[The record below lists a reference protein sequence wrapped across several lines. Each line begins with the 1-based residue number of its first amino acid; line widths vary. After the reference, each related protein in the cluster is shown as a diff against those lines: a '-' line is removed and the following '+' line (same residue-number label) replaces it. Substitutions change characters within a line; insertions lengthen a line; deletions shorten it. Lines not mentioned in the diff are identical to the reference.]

1 MIVLNALGVSIMK
14 KKIIITIIILV
25 TTVLLGVGGY
35 FIFALNQGPATI
47 EDSEA
52 DFESTL
58 LEAPK
63 DGTNPSEHSVEEN
76 VAYALWTIANTNDF
90 YTLTTGT
97 AQASIAT
104 QQIYNKRV
112 VHDGKAM
119 VTMISS
125 GLIST
130 AKQKYYMKDKVLL
143 RDATS
148 ISGDTATWIT
158 SEPECVSY
166 KTIINR
172 YGWLPFQATG
182 YIICSDTYTNKE
194 EMKMVDNQDGTY
206 TLYFDLDPDGN
217 KAPFWYRREV
227 LTNAN
232 SAIVPE
238 FAYIHFEMKINSN
251 WQIVSTDIQET
262 YKVKSMG
269 VEAITKTN
277 CHEEYFY
284 ENVAFDEEPYN
295 YFESYAYLS
304 VLEDDE
310 NPMDN
315 ALDPMSI
322 IVESLQNSDKSNK
335 NLELNIAGD
344 GFKKN
349 GLVALNISDLS
360 EIKVYADFGDLY
372 VEYTD
377 NIYISIGGTKVKA
390 NVEELTNIFSKITEV
405 LPDQNID
412 GVSLDVNKIMADL
425 SKSTLVDDGEN
436 VSIDTNLDILG
447 IKLPIH
453 FDIKH
458 VGDTYALKSAYANVD
473 LFGTKVELSIKET
486 NKKISPKSH
495 NDFMD
500 LANLEFIVSDIASI
514 IKNKSLDF
522 SLELKYQD
530 ILGIAKGNI
539 SFKDGIHLD
548 MNVEVSY
555 KNNSISMDL
564 YYFNDVIYL
573 SMMNAKLKITTKD
586 LLRLIEKY
594 TNKAIDL
601 SYDFDMSSLLK
612 TIFTIDYDS
621 LLKELVIEED
631 SLDIAIS
638 LKQFTNIINE
648 IKLSIKDSNKGLDGS
663 ISIDDIKASFS
674 LGDLGYKVRA
684 IEDSQYSH
692 LAYLEGFIDDILAI
706 YKDKKLEVTLDISYK
721 DLSATIDSIID
732 FENELALMAN
742 IDLNYKN
749 KNFEIEVLYLEDCIY
764 FSYSN
769 IHIKLN
775 TKELM
780 EFIKEYTDFN
790 SNMDVSNILN
800 TILSLDFEKLLQK
813 LEIKENN
820 ITLDLDLSIL
830 LEALGV
836 LHLNISRDEKITI
849 DVSMG
854 DALGNIYISSTNKKV
869 EKKNYEYY
877 DFMALKNLL
886 KQIVDLYNAGKMGF
900 SLNTTIKNID
910 ISASGILSFKDSIQL
925 DLELNIQYKNQ
936 SYVANIIYIEDTFYL
951 SFYNV
956 KLKISKDDVFKLINK
971 FSDGSSTD
979 ILDTLLSIDFEKL
992 FEEITIEEDL
1002 LSIKADLSAVMDSL
1016 GELAIALK
1024 KNMESISIDAI
1035 YFDTVLNLNVFET
1048 VEEVSIPNEEEYYNL
1063 GYLDPI
1069 LEDILAIYK
1078 DKKLEVTLD
1087 ISYKDLS
1094 ATIDSIIDFE
1104 NELALMANIDLNYKN
1119 KNFEIEVLY
1128 LEDCIY
1134 FSYSNIHIKLNTKEL
1149 MEFIKEYTDFNSNMD
1164 VSNILNTIL
1173 SLDFEKLLQKLE
1185 IKENNITLDLD
1196 LSILLEA
1203 LGVLHLNISR
1213 DEKITIDVS
1222 MGDALGNIYI
1232 SSTNK
1237 KVEKKNYEYYD
1248 FMALKNLLKQIVDL
1262 YNAGKM
1268 GFSLNTTIKNID
1280 ISASGILSFKDSIQ
1294 LDLELNIQYK
1304 NQSYVANII
1313 YIEDTFYL
1321 SFYNV
1326 KLKISKD
1333 DVFKLINKFS
1343 DGSSTDILDTLLS
1356 IDFEKL
1362 FEEITIEEDLLSIKA
1377 DLSAVMD
1384 SLGELAI
1391 ALKKNMES
1399 ISIDAI
1405 YFDTVLNLNVFE
1417 TVEEVSIPNE
1427 EEYYNLG
1434 YLDPI
1439 LEDILAITKEK
1450 HLAIKMAFSY
1460 NELTCTILGNLDFN
1474 EELKANMSID
1484 FDYKN
1489 KNIHIDLYYLE
1500 DILYFDLEDIHLKIS
1515 KDDLVNIIGLFM
1527 ESDLSIL
1534 DSLLQ
1539 MDLDKLIEGLRIT
1552 EEEFELDLN
1561 ISEILD
1567 SLSKIQITLKDSLGS
1582 IDGVISI
1589 KDLMDISIMVNDS
1602 YNGFELP
1609 EIEYQ
1614 DLGEFYEFFVFIK
1627 DLMEHESIVMDL
1639 NFKHEDLSVLGEIN
1653 LSIKEEFQL
1662 TSSIHV
1668 KYQDLNISFNASYFD
1683 KYQDYEKV
1691 LLVDLYKNHLMIPV
1705 SMFIEDDTNISINDI
1720 LDILFDSDFIS
1731 MIESIVINSNS
1742 FEMNMNLSN
1751 IELLN
1756 SFFNDLSHMDLKII
1770 LDGSKLNLTSNSF
1783 GIFANISLSNDKVVK
1798 PEEEYVDL
1806 SDMVSNVLELISWVN
1821 KESFRI
1827 SLDGSA
1833 NISSI
1838 KMDLNGYIDLLF
1850 NAGQYDLSGYFHIEV
1865 YSTLHDIYFK
1875 YHMGILYLY
1884 YGDVIFG
1891 IDMNQPKEF
1900 LEDVLEALEIEM
1912 PKLTQDKLDSIL
1924 NHLNIKSSGFDL
1936 DLSSLIDMIT
1946 KITFILSYN
1955 KDYGTFNL
1963 NIDSTELDI
1972 DGSVEKIDF
1981 YSITLPESY
1990 LDNEDILS
1998 LAKMVRRILN
2008 LIENK
2013 AFNVHFDLDTIDSG
2027 SKHLNILGDLSIFLD
2042 IPLGEKLSLDYIS
2055 LCLNL
2060 AITEYDPNG
2069 GIKVVHRLDL
2079 KFVNDMIY
2087 IIYGNN
2093 ESNLASKIKFNL
2105 DKNSLLSTLASITS
2119 VLGIHLDF
2127 LNDYLDSSLENVDFH
2142 QLTDLFK
2149 MDSRTI
2155 DVSKILK
2162 ALDIDLDSIHLA
2174 LSSNV
2179 LNENIPESNLIDLD
2193 LVSNDTTPLSLSIHG
2208 LYTDYVSSQEYT
2220 RIDVNEVMVSLD
2232 PAHVLAPSSLDGYY
2246 DISDLDELVNGLL
2259 VTGSNKDYEIKS
2271 TVTLGLPIIKDI
2283 NVPIDARIRVLEDGD
2298 PLIYLH
2304 INLTEITTA
2313 AQLLGLTKKNVYF
2326 YYQDGYVYIYRLDND
2341 GTSYK
2346 LKITKEELF
2355 DDIIYYL
2362 LDFSLGMPNIIL
2374 NAINSSSTDPDYVID
2389 AGTVINSYS
2398 YSNHRFNISLDMES
2412 LTGNSNLGDLSL
2424 GLLLKNIAV
2433 SKNEDSSVNTAYA
2446 LTEIVDF
2453 NFDLVSVIN
2462 LSTSSLKLTN
2472 LEDMDGYTWFK
2483 NIEMEDVVSF
2493 ISSYSYGTD
2502 LIYKNDSYYG
2512 KRSHLITFVL
2522 NHGENQYF
2530 TGQYGTTI
2538 EFPKLEVVEDSSKY
2552 YLFKG
2557 WYKDKYL
2564 HEPFLGTTVLDSNM
2578 KLYAKWEEVS
2588 YYSLNIHSI
2597 SGDKNYSLY
2606 NGEDLSKY
2614 LNEKVYTDSLGN
2626 SYILKGY
2633 SLSIDGDLIDIE
2645 SMPKYDLDLYAKWD
2659 IISYK
2664 VYIDDSYYMD
2674 LSSSTSLSLTHDY
2687 YLKANDIYFCF
2698 EASYLTYDVLAILY
2712 NEYVTIEDGIGYI
2725 YLYSELSLEDYYKV
2739 SLDYDYHKFSDKLY
2753 KAIVLP
2759 KSMDFSS
2766 DLLPNSIYNHMKI
2779 NYWYNEE
2786 IEYHYGNIDEMLH
2799 EDITLSAYYATYDYL
2814 SFGYDQSSGE
2824 ELISVTG
2831 FSYQESLSIRVILPK
2846 YVYINN
2852 SYEILRALLINVDS
2866 DNNKYS
2872 CFTGC
2877 ENISTIIFNDGF
2889 RIIGD
2894 NAFKN
2899 CKNLTKVYFSNTVE
2913 AVASDAFY
2921 MNSKD
2926 EAKNIR
2932 FYLHT
2937 SSTLN
2942 TDKWLAYKGTFGTK
2956 YYYGETNGLFG
2967 ENLTSAFNT
2976 YSDRISDIVRAM
2988 I

>member
-14 KKIIITIIILV
+14 KKIIITIIVLI

-377 NIYISIGGTKVKA
+377 NIYISIGGIKVKA

-1069 LEDILAIYK
+1069 LEDILAI
-1078 DKKLEVTLD
+1078 
-1087 ISYKDLS
+1087 
-1094 ATIDSIIDFE
+1094 
-1104 NELALMANIDLNYKN
+1104 
-1119 KNFEIEVLY
+1119 
-1128 LEDCIY
+1128 
-1134 FSYSNIHIKLNTKEL
+1134 
-1149 MEFIKEYTDFNSNMD
+1149 
-1164 VSNILNTIL
+1164 
-1173 SLDFEKLLQKLE
+1173 
-1185 IKENNITLDLD
+1185 
-1196 LSILLEA
+1196 
-1203 LGVLHLNISR
+1203 
-1213 DEKITIDVS
+1213 
-1222 MGDALGNIYI
+1222 
-1232 SSTNK
+1232 
-1237 KVEKKNYEYYD
+1237 
-1248 FMALKNLLKQIVDL
+1248 
-1262 YNAGKM
+1262 
-1268 GFSLNTTIKNID
+1268 
-1280 ISASGILSFKDSIQ
+1280 
-1294 LDLELNIQYK
+1294 
-1304 NQSYVANII
+1304 
-1313 YIEDTFYL
+1313 
-1321 SFYNV
+1321 
-1326 KLKISKD
+1326 
-1333 DVFKLINKFS
+1333 
-1343 DGSSTDILDTLLS
+1343 
-1356 IDFEKL
+1356 
-1362 FEEITIEEDLLSIKA
+1362 
-1377 DLSAVMD
+1377 
-1384 SLGELAI
+1384 
-1391 ALKKNMES
+1391 
-1399 ISIDAI
+1399 
-1405 YFDTVLNLNVFE
+1405 
-1417 TVEEVSIPNE
+1417 
-1427 EEYYNLG
+1427 
-1434 YLDPI
+1434 
-1439 LEDILAITKEK
+1439 TKEK

-1653 LSIKEEFQL
+1653 LSIKEKFQL

-2766 DLLPNSIYNHMKI
+2766 NLLPNSIYNHMKI

-2824 ELISVTG
+2824 ELLSVTG

-2956 YYYGETNGLFG
+2956 YYYGEANGLFG

>member
-1 MIVLNALGVSIMK
+1 MIVLNALGVNIMK
-14 KKIIITIIILV
+14 KKIIITIIILL

-377 NIYISIGGTKVKA
+377 NIYISIGGIKVKA

-458 VGDTYALKSAYANVD
+458 VGDSYALKSAYANVD

-1063 GYLDPI
+1063 GYLD
-1069 LEDILAIYK
+1069 
-1078 DKKLEVTLD
+1078 
-1087 ISYKDLS
+1087 S
-1094 ATIDSIIDFE
+1094 
-1104 NELALMANIDLNYKN
+1104 
-1119 KNFEIEVLY
+1119 
-1128 LEDCIY
+1128 
-1134 FSYSNIHIKLNTKEL
+1134 
-1149 MEFIKEYTDFNSNMD
+1149 
-1164 VSNILNTIL
+1164 
-1173 SLDFEKLLQKLE
+1173 
-1185 IKENNITLDLD
+1185 
-1196 LSILLEA
+1196 
-1203 LGVLHLNISR
+1203 
-1213 DEKITIDVS
+1213 
-1222 MGDALGNIYI
+1222 
-1232 SSTNK
+1232 
-1237 KVEKKNYEYYD
+1237 
-1248 FMALKNLLKQIVDL
+1248 
-1262 YNAGKM
+1262 
-1268 GFSLNTTIKNID
+1268 
-1280 ISASGILSFKDSIQ
+1280 
-1294 LDLELNIQYK
+1294 
-1304 NQSYVANII
+1304 
-1313 YIEDTFYL
+1313 
-1321 SFYNV
+1321 
-1326 KLKISKD
+1326 
-1333 DVFKLINKFS
+1333 
-1343 DGSSTDILDTLLS
+1343 
-1356 IDFEKL
+1356 
-1362 FEEITIEEDLLSIKA
+1362 
-1377 DLSAVMD
+1377 
-1384 SLGELAI
+1384 
-1391 ALKKNMES
+1391 
-1399 ISIDAI
+1399 
-1405 YFDTVLNLNVFE
+1405 
-1417 TVEEVSIPNE
+1417 
-1427 EEYYNLG
+1427 
-1434 YLDPI
+1434 I

-1474 EELKANMSID
+1474 EELKANMAID

-1731 MIESIVINSNS
+1731 MIKSIVIHLNS

-1838 KMDLNGYIDLLF
+1838 KMDLNGYRDLLF

-1900 LEDVLEALEIEM
+1900 LEDVFEALEIEM

-2313 AQLLGLTKKNVYF
+2313 AKLLGLTKKNVYF

-2512 KRSHLITFVL
+2512 KRSHLITFIL

-2588 YYSLNIHSI
+2588 YYNLNIHSI

-2633 SLSIDGDLIDIE
+2633 SLSIDGDIIDIS

-2739 SLDYDYHKFSDKLY
+2739 SLDYDYHKFKDKLY

-2766 DLLPNSIYNHMKI
+2766 NLLPNSIYNHMKI

-2956 YYYGETNGLFG
+2956 YYYGETNGLLG

>member
-1 MIVLNALGVSIMK
+1 MIVLNALGVNIMK
-14 KKIIITIIILV
+14 KKIIITIIILL

-377 NIYISIGGTKVKA
+377 NIYISIGGIKVKA

-458 VGDTYALKSAYANVD
+458 VGDSYALKSAYANVD

-1063 GYLDPI
+1063 GYLD
-1069 LEDILAIYK
+1069 
-1078 DKKLEVTLD
+1078 
-1087 ISYKDLS
+1087 S
-1094 ATIDSIIDFE
+1094 
-1104 NELALMANIDLNYKN
+1104 
-1119 KNFEIEVLY
+1119 
-1128 LEDCIY
+1128 
-1134 FSYSNIHIKLNTKEL
+1134 
-1149 MEFIKEYTDFNSNMD
+1149 
-1164 VSNILNTIL
+1164 
-1173 SLDFEKLLQKLE
+1173 
-1185 IKENNITLDLD
+1185 
-1196 LSILLEA
+1196 
-1203 LGVLHLNISR
+1203 
-1213 DEKITIDVS
+1213 
-1222 MGDALGNIYI
+1222 
-1232 SSTNK
+1232 
-1237 KVEKKNYEYYD
+1237 
-1248 FMALKNLLKQIVDL
+1248 
-1262 YNAGKM
+1262 
-1268 GFSLNTTIKNID
+1268 
-1280 ISASGILSFKDSIQ
+1280 
-1294 LDLELNIQYK
+1294 
-1304 NQSYVANII
+1304 
-1313 YIEDTFYL
+1313 
-1321 SFYNV
+1321 
-1326 KLKISKD
+1326 
-1333 DVFKLINKFS
+1333 
-1343 DGSSTDILDTLLS
+1343 
-1356 IDFEKL
+1356 
-1362 FEEITIEEDLLSIKA
+1362 
-1377 DLSAVMD
+1377 
-1384 SLGELAI
+1384 
-1391 ALKKNMES
+1391 
-1399 ISIDAI
+1399 
-1405 YFDTVLNLNVFE
+1405 
-1417 TVEEVSIPNE
+1417 
-1427 EEYYNLG
+1427 
-1434 YLDPI
+1434 I

-1474 EELKANMSID
+1474 EELKANMAID

-1731 MIESIVINSNS
+1731 MIKSIVIHLNS

-1900 LEDVLEALEIEM
+1900 LEDVFEALEIEM

-2313 AQLLGLTKKNVYF
+2313 AKLLGLTKKNVYF

-2512 KRSHLITFVL
+2512 KRSHLITFIL

-2588 YYSLNIHSI
+2588 YYNLNIHSI

-2633 SLSIDGDLIDIE
+2633 SLSIDGDIIDIS

-2739 SLDYDYHKFSDKLY
+2739 SLDYDYHKFKDKLY

-2766 DLLPNSIYNHMKI
+2766 NLLPNSIYNHMKI

-2956 YYYGETNGLFG
+2956 YYYGETNGLLG

>member
-692 LAYLEGFIDDILAI
+692 LAYLEGFID
-706 YKDKKLEVTLDISYK
+706 
-721 DLSATIDSIID
+721 
-732 FENELALMAN
+732 
-742 IDLNYKN
+742 
-749 KNFEIEVLYLEDCIY
+749 
-764 FSYSN
+764 
-769 IHIKLN
+769 
-775 TKELM
+775 
-780 EFIKEYTDFN
+780 
-790 SNMDVSNILN
+790 
-800 TILSLDFEKLLQK
+800 
-813 LEIKENN
+813 
-820 ITLDLDLSIL
+820 
-830 LEALGV
+830 
-836 LHLNISRDEKITI
+836 
-849 DVSMG
+849 
-854 DALGNIYISSTNKKV
+854 
-869 EKKNYEYY
+869 
-877 DFMALKNLL
+877 
-886 KQIVDLYNAGKMGF
+886 
-900 SLNTTIKNID
+900 
-910 ISASGILSFKDSIQL
+910 
-925 DLELNIQYKNQ
+925 
-936 SYVANIIYIEDTFYL
+936 
-951 SFYNV
+951 
-956 KLKISKDDVFKLINK
+956 
-971 FSDGSSTD
+971 
-979 ILDTLLSIDFEKL
+979 
-992 FEEITIEEDL
+992 
-1002 LSIKADLSAVMDSL
+1002 
-1016 GELAIALK
+1016 
-1024 KNMESISIDAI
+1024 
-1035 YFDTVLNLNVFET
+1035 
-1048 VEEVSIPNEEEYYNL
+1048 
-1063 GYLDPI
+1063 
-1069 LEDILAIYK
+1069 DILAIYK

>member
-377 NIYISIGGTKVKA
+377 NIYISIGGIKVKA

-1069 LEDILAIYK
+1069 LEDILAI
-1078 DKKLEVTLD
+1078 
-1087 ISYKDLS
+1087 
-1094 ATIDSIIDFE
+1094 
-1104 NELALMANIDLNYKN
+1104 
-1119 KNFEIEVLY
+1119 
-1128 LEDCIY
+1128 
-1134 FSYSNIHIKLNTKEL
+1134 
-1149 MEFIKEYTDFNSNMD
+1149 
-1164 VSNILNTIL
+1164 
-1173 SLDFEKLLQKLE
+1173 
-1185 IKENNITLDLD
+1185 
-1196 LSILLEA
+1196 
-1203 LGVLHLNISR
+1203 
-1213 DEKITIDVS
+1213 
-1222 MGDALGNIYI
+1222 
-1232 SSTNK
+1232 
-1237 KVEKKNYEYYD
+1237 
-1248 FMALKNLLKQIVDL
+1248 
-1262 YNAGKM
+1262 
-1268 GFSLNTTIKNID
+1268 
-1280 ISASGILSFKDSIQ
+1280 
-1294 LDLELNIQYK
+1294 
-1304 NQSYVANII
+1304 
-1313 YIEDTFYL
+1313 
-1321 SFYNV
+1321 
-1326 KLKISKD
+1326 
-1333 DVFKLINKFS
+1333 
-1343 DGSSTDILDTLLS
+1343 
-1356 IDFEKL
+1356 
-1362 FEEITIEEDLLSIKA
+1362 
-1377 DLSAVMD
+1377 
-1384 SLGELAI
+1384 
-1391 ALKKNMES
+1391 
-1399 ISIDAI
+1399 
-1405 YFDTVLNLNVFE
+1405 
-1417 TVEEVSIPNE
+1417 
-1427 EEYYNLG
+1427 
-1434 YLDPI
+1434 
-1439 LEDILAITKEK
+1439 TKEK

-1567 SLSKIQITLKDSLGS
+1567 SLSKIQITLKDSLGG

-1653 LSIKEEFQL
+1653 LSIKEKFQL

-1731 MIESIVINSNS
+1731 MIESIVIHSNS
-1742 FEMNMNLSN
+1742 FEMDMNLSN

-1955 KDYGTFNL
+1955 KDFDTFNL

-2512 KRSHLITFVL
+2512 KRSHLITFIL

-2739 SLDYDYHKFSDKLY
+2739 SLDYDYHKFKDKLY

-2766 DLLPNSIYNHMKI
+2766 NLLPNSIYNHMKI

-2824 ELISVTG
+2824 ELLSVTG

-2976 YSDRISDIVRAM
+2976 YSSRISDIVRAM

>member
-1 MIVLNALGVSIMK
+1 MTFLDLSNIITTIVLNALGVSIMK
-14 KKIIITIIILV
+14 KKIIITIIILL

-166 KTIINR
+166 KTFINR

-377 NIYISIGGTKVKA
+377 NIYISIGGIKVKA

-405 LPDQNID
+405 LPEQNTD
-412 GVSLDVNKIMADL
+412 GLSLDVNKIMADL

-458 VGDTYALKSAYANVD
+458 VGDTYALKSASANVD

-514 IKNKSLDF
+514 IKNKSVDF
-522 SLELKYQD
+522 NLELAYQD
-530 ILGIAKGNI
+530 IKGIAKGNI
-539 SFKDGIHLD
+539 SFTDGIHLD
-548 MNVEVSY
+548 MNLEISY
-555 KNNSISMDL
+555 KNNSISLDL

-594 TNKAIDL
+594 TNKSIDF
-601 SYDFDMSSLLK
+601 SNDFDMSSLLK

-638 LKQFTNIINE
+638 LKQFIDSINE

-674 LGDLGYKVRA
+674 LGDLGYKVRE
-684 IEDSQYSH
+684 INDSEYNH

-854 DALGNIYISSTNKKV
+854 DVLGNVHISSTNKEV
-869 EKKNYEYY
+869 EVKNYEYY

-900 SLNTTIKNID
+900 SLNTKIKDID

-956 KLKISKDDVFKLINK
+956 KLKLSKDDLFKIINK
-971 FSDGSSTD
+971 FSEDSSTD

-1002 LSIKADLSAVMDSL
+1002 LNIKADLSAVMDSL

-1069 LEDILAIYK
+1069 LD
-1078 DKKLEVTLD
+1078 
-1087 ISYKDLS
+1087 
-1094 ATIDSIIDFE
+1094 
-1104 NELALMANIDLNYKN
+1104 
-1119 KNFEIEVLY
+1119 
-1128 LEDCIY
+1128 
-1134 FSYSNIHIKLNTKEL
+1134 
-1149 MEFIKEYTDFNSNMD
+1149 
-1164 VSNILNTIL
+1164 
-1173 SLDFEKLLQKLE
+1173 
-1185 IKENNITLDLD
+1185 
-1196 LSILLEA
+1196 
-1203 LGVLHLNISR
+1203 
-1213 DEKITIDVS
+1213 
-1222 MGDALGNIYI
+1222 
-1232 SSTNK
+1232 
-1237 KVEKKNYEYYD
+1237 
-1248 FMALKNLLKQIVDL
+1248 
-1262 YNAGKM
+1262 
-1268 GFSLNTTIKNID
+1268 
-1280 ISASGILSFKDSIQ
+1280 
-1294 LDLELNIQYK
+1294 
-1304 NQSYVANII
+1304 
-1313 YIEDTFYL
+1313 
-1321 SFYNV
+1321 
-1326 KLKISKD
+1326 
-1333 DVFKLINKFS
+1333 
-1343 DGSSTDILDTLLS
+1343 
-1356 IDFEKL
+1356 
-1362 FEEITIEEDLLSIKA
+1362 
-1377 DLSAVMD
+1377 
-1384 SLGELAI
+1384 
-1391 ALKKNMES
+1391 
-1399 ISIDAI
+1399 
-1405 YFDTVLNLNVFE
+1405 
-1417 TVEEVSIPNE
+1417 
-1427 EEYYNLG
+1427 
-1434 YLDPI
+1434 
-1439 LEDILAITKEK
+1439 DILAITKEK
-1450 HLAIKMAFSY
+1450 HLALQMAFSY

-1474 EELKANMSID
+1474 EELKANMAID

-1589 KDLMDISIMVNDS
+1589 KDLMDISIMVNNS

-1662 TSSIHV
+1662 TSSIDV

-1683 KYQDYEKV
+1683 KYMDYEKV

-1731 MIESIVINSNS
+1731 MIKSIIINSNS

-1756 SFFNDLSHMDLKII
+1756 SFFNDLSHVDLSIS
-1770 LDGSKLNLTSNSF
+1770 LENGKLNLTSNSF

-1798 PEEEYVDL
+1798 REEEYVDL

-1827 SLDGSA
+1827 SLNGSA

-1850 NAGQYDLSGYFHIEV
+1850 NRGQYDLSGYFHIEV

-1900 LEDVLEALEIEM
+1900 LEDVFEALEIEM

-1955 KDYGTFNL
+1955 KEFDTFNL

-1972 DGSVEKIDF
+1972 DGSVEKIDS

-2069 GIKVVHRLDL
+2069 GIKVIHRLDL

-2119 VLGIHLDF
+2119 VLGINLDF

-2149 MDSRTI
+2149 MDSITI
-2155 DVSKILK
+2155 DGSKILK

-2174 LSSNV
+2174 LSSNI

-2193 LVSNDTTPLSLSIHG
+2193 FVSNDTTPLSLSIHG

-2271 TVTLGLPIIKDI
+2271 TVTLGLPVIKDI

-2374 NAINSSSTDPDYVID
+2374 NAINSSSKDPDYVID

-2633 SLSIDGDLIDIE
+2633 SLSPDGDIIDIE

-2687 YLKANDIYFCF
+2687 YLKANDIYFEF

-2739 SLDYDYHKFSDKLY
+2739 SLDYDYHKFKDKLY

-2766 DLLPNSIYNHMKI
+2766 NLLPNSIYNHMKI

-2824 ELISVTG
+2824 ELLSVTG

-2956 YYYGETNGLFG
+2956 YYYGETNGLLG

>member
-1 MIVLNALGVSIMK
+1 MK
-14 KKIIITIIILV
+14 KKIIITIIILL

-52 DFESTL
+52 DYESTL

-130 AKQKYYMKDKVLL
+130 AKQRYFMKDKVLL

-148 ISGDTATWIT
+148 INGDTATWIT

-166 KTIINR
+166 KTIISR

-232 SAIVPE
+232 SAIIPE
-238 FAYIHFEMKINSN
+238 FTYIHFEMKINSN

-269 VEAITKTN
+269 VEAMTKTN

-310 NPMDN
+310 NPKEN
-315 ALDPMSI
+315 TLDPMSI

-335 NLELNIAGD
+335 TLELNIAGD

-360 EIKVYADFGDLY
+360 KIKVYADFGDLY

-377 NIYISIGGTKVKA
+377 NIYISIGGIKVKA
-390 NVEELTNIFSKITEV
+390 NVNELTNIFSKITNE
-405 LPDQNID
+405 LPEQNTD
-412 GVSLDVNKIMADL
+412 GLSLDVNKIMADL

-453 FDIKH
+453 FDIKR
-458 VGDTYALKSAYANVD
+458 VGDSYALKSAYANVD

-495 NDFMD
+495 DDFMN
-500 LANLEFIVSDIASI
+500 LANLEFIACDIASI
-514 IKNKSLDF
+514 LKNKSVDF
-522 SLELKYQD
+522 NLELAYQD
-530 ILGIAKGNI
+530 IKGKVLGNI

-548 MNVEVSY
+548 MNLEISY

-594 TNKAIDL
+594 TNKSIDL

-780 EFIKEYTDFN
+780 EFIREYTDFN

-836 LHLNISRDEKITI
+836 LHLSINRDENITI
-849 DVSMG
+849 DASMG
-854 DALGNIYISSTNKKV
+854 DVLGNVHISSTDKKV
-869 EKKNYEYY
+869 EVKNYEYY

-900 SLNTTIKNID
+900 NLNTKIQDID

-936 SYVANIIYIEDTFYL
+936 SYVANITYIEDTFYL

-956 KLKISKDDVFKLINK
+956 KLKISKDDLFKIINK
-971 FSDGSSTD
+971 FSEDSSID
-979 ILDTLLSIDFEKL
+979 ILDTLLSMDFEKL

-1002 LSIKADLSAVMDSL
+1002 LNIKADLSAVKDSL

-1063 GYLDPI
+1063 GYI
-1069 LEDILAIYK
+1069 
-1078 DKKLEVTLD
+1078 
-1087 ISYKDLS
+1087 
-1094 ATIDSIIDFE
+1094 
-1104 NELALMANIDLNYKN
+1104 
-1119 KNFEIEVLY
+1119 
-1128 LEDCIY
+1128 
-1134 FSYSNIHIKLNTKEL
+1134 
-1149 MEFIKEYTDFNSNMD
+1149 
-1164 VSNILNTIL
+1164 
-1173 SLDFEKLLQKLE
+1173 
-1185 IKENNITLDLD
+1185 
-1196 LSILLEA
+1196 
-1203 LGVLHLNISR
+1203 
-1213 DEKITIDVS
+1213 
-1222 MGDALGNIYI
+1222 
-1232 SSTNK
+1232 
-1237 KVEKKNYEYYD
+1237 
-1248 FMALKNLLKQIVDL
+1248 
-1262 YNAGKM
+1262 
-1268 GFSLNTTIKNID
+1268 
-1280 ISASGILSFKDSIQ
+1280 
-1294 LDLELNIQYK
+1294 
-1304 NQSYVANII
+1304 
-1313 YIEDTFYL
+1313 
-1321 SFYNV
+1321 
-1326 KLKISKD
+1326 
-1333 DVFKLINKFS
+1333 
-1343 DGSSTDILDTLLS
+1343 
-1356 IDFEKL
+1356 
-1362 FEEITIEEDLLSIKA
+1362 
-1377 DLSAVMD
+1377 
-1384 SLGELAI
+1384 
-1391 ALKKNMES
+1391 
-1399 ISIDAI
+1399 
-1405 YFDTVLNLNVFE
+1405 
-1417 TVEEVSIPNE
+1417 
-1427 EEYYNLG
+1427 
-1434 YLDPI
+1434 DPI

-1450 HLAIKMAFSY
+1450 HLSIHVAFSY

-1474 EELKANMSID
+1474 DHLKANMAID
-1484 FDYKN
+1484 LDYKN

-1527 ESDLSIL
+1527 DSDLSIL
-1534 DSLLQ
+1534 DSFLQ

-1552 EEEFELDLN
+1552 EEQFELDLDLN
-1561 ISEILD
+1561 EILD
-1567 SLSKIQITLKDSLGS
+1567 SLSKVQIILKDSLGS

-1589 KDLMDISIMVNDS
+1589 KDLMDISLLVNDS
-1602 YNGFELP
+1602 YKDFELP
-1609 EIEYQ
+1609 EEEYQ
-1614 DLGEFYEFFVFIK
+1614 DLGKLYDFVAYLK
-1627 DLMEHESIVMDL
+1627 DIMNNESILLDL
-1639 NFKHEDLSVLGEIN
+1639 EFKHEDLSVQCELQF
-1653 LSIKEEFQL
+1653 SFKEEVAL
-1662 TSSIHV
+1662 TSQVCASF
-1668 KYQDLNISFNASYFD
+1668 KDLSFSFNVSYFD
-1683 KYQDYEKV
+1683 TYFDYEKV
-1691 LLVDLYKNHLMIPV
+1691 LLVDLYNNHLMIPV
-1705 SMFIEDDTNISINDI
+1705 SMFIRDDTIISINDI

-1731 MIESIVINSNS
+1731 MIKSIVINSNS

-1756 SFFNDLSHMDLKII
+1756 SFFDDLSCVDLKII

-1798 PEEEYVDL
+1798 PDESYIDL

-1865 YSTLHDIYFK
+1865 SSTLHDIYFK

-1900 LEDVLEALEIEM
+1900 LEDVFEALEIEI

-1924 NHLNIKSSGFDL
+1924 NHLNVKSSGFDL

-1946 KITFILSYN
+1946 KITFLLSYN

-1972 DGSVEKIDF
+1972 DGAIEKIDS

-1998 LAKMVRRILN
+1998 LARMVRRILN
-2008 LIENK
+2008 LFESK
-2013 AFNVHFDLDTIDSG
+2013 AFNVHFDLDTIDNG

-2042 IPLGEKLSLDYIS
+2042 IPEGEKLSLDYIS

-2119 VLGIHLDF
+2119 VLGINLDF
-2127 LNDYLDSSLENVDFH
+2127 LKDYLDASLENVDFH

-2149 MDSRTI
+2149 MDSITI

-2162 ALDIDLDSIHLA
+2162 ALDINSDSIHFA
-2174 LSSNV
+2174 LSSN
-2179 LNENIPESNLIDLD
+2179 LFNKNIPESNWMEVN

-2208 LYTDYVSSQEYT
+2208 LYLDYVSSQEYT
-2220 RIDVNEVMVSLD
+2220 RMDVNEVRVSLD
-2232 PAHVLAPSSLDGYY
+2232 PDQVLAPSSLDGYY

-2271 TVTLGLPIIKDI
+2271 TVTLGLPVIKDI
-2283 NVPIDARIRVLEDGD
+2283 NVPIDARIRVLEDGS

-2313 AQLLGLTKKNVYF
+2313 AKLLGLTKKNVYF

-2362 LDFSLGMPNIIL
+2362 FDFSLGMPKVIL
-2374 NAINSSSTDPDYVID
+2374 NAINSSSTDPNYVID

-2512 KRSHLITFVL
+2512 KRSHLITFIL

-2588 YYSLNIHSI
+2588 YYNLNIHSI

-2633 SLSIDGDLIDIE
+2633 SLSLDGDFIDIE

-2664 VYIDDSYYMD
+2664 VYIDGSYYMD
-2674 LSSSTSLSLTHDY
+2674 LSSSTSLSLTEDY

-2698 EASYLTYDVLAILY
+2698 ESTYLTYDVLAILY

-2739 SLDYDYHKFSDKLY
+2739 SLDYDYHKFKDKLY

-2766 DLLPNSIYNHMKI
+2766 NLLPNSIYNHMKI
-2779 NYWYNEE
+2779 NYWYNENV
-2786 IEYHYGNIDEMLH
+2786 EYHYGNIDEMLH

-2824 ELISVTG
+2824 ELLSVTG
-2831 FSYQESLSIRVILPK
+2831 FSYQESSSIRVILPK

-2937 SSTLN
+2937 SSALN
-2942 TDKWLAYKGTFGTK
+2942 KDKWLAYKGTLGTK
-2956 YYYGETNGLFG
+2956 YYYGEANGLFG
-2967 ENLTSAFNT
+2967 ENLTGAFNT
-2976 YSDRISDIVRAM
+2976 YSSRITDIVRAM

>member
-377 NIYISIGGTKVKA
+377 NIYISIGGIKVKA

-1069 LEDILAIYK
+1069 LEDILAI
-1078 DKKLEVTLD
+1078 
-1087 ISYKDLS
+1087 
-1094 ATIDSIIDFE
+1094 
-1104 NELALMANIDLNYKN
+1104 
-1119 KNFEIEVLY
+1119 
-1128 LEDCIY
+1128 
-1134 FSYSNIHIKLNTKEL
+1134 
-1149 MEFIKEYTDFNSNMD
+1149 
-1164 VSNILNTIL
+1164 
-1173 SLDFEKLLQKLE
+1173 
-1185 IKENNITLDLD
+1185 
-1196 LSILLEA
+1196 
-1203 LGVLHLNISR
+1203 
-1213 DEKITIDVS
+1213 
-1222 MGDALGNIYI
+1222 
-1232 SSTNK
+1232 
-1237 KVEKKNYEYYD
+1237 
-1248 FMALKNLLKQIVDL
+1248 
-1262 YNAGKM
+1262 
-1268 GFSLNTTIKNID
+1268 
-1280 ISASGILSFKDSIQ
+1280 
-1294 LDLELNIQYK
+1294 
-1304 NQSYVANII
+1304 
-1313 YIEDTFYL
+1313 
-1321 SFYNV
+1321 
-1326 KLKISKD
+1326 
-1333 DVFKLINKFS
+1333 
-1343 DGSSTDILDTLLS
+1343 
-1356 IDFEKL
+1356 
-1362 FEEITIEEDLLSIKA
+1362 
-1377 DLSAVMD
+1377 
-1384 SLGELAI
+1384 
-1391 ALKKNMES
+1391 
-1399 ISIDAI
+1399 
-1405 YFDTVLNLNVFE
+1405 
-1417 TVEEVSIPNE
+1417 
-1427 EEYYNLG
+1427 
-1434 YLDPI
+1434 
-1439 LEDILAITKEK
+1439 TKEK

-1662 TSSIHV
+1662 TSSFHV

-1731 MIESIVINSNS
+1731 MIKSIVIHSNS

-1900 LEDVLEALEIEM
+1900 LEDVFEALEIEM

-1955 KDYGTFNL
+1955 KDYDTFNL

-2512 KRSHLITFVL
+2512 KRSHLITFIL

-2739 SLDYDYHKFSDKLY
+2739 SLDYDYHKFKDKLY

-2766 DLLPNSIYNHMKI
+2766 NLLPNSIYNHMKI

-2824 ELISVTG
+2824 ELLSVTG

>member
-377 NIYISIGGTKVKA
+377 NIYISIGGIKVKA

-586 LLRLIEKY
+586 LLRLVQKY

-692 LAYLEGFIDDILAI
+692 LAYLEGFID
-706 YKDKKLEVTLDISYK
+706 
-721 DLSATIDSIID
+721 
-732 FENELALMAN
+732 
-742 IDLNYKN
+742 
-749 KNFEIEVLYLEDCIY
+749 
-764 FSYSN
+764 
-769 IHIKLN
+769 
-775 TKELM
+775 
-780 EFIKEYTDFN
+780 
-790 SNMDVSNILN
+790 
-800 TILSLDFEKLLQK
+800 
-813 LEIKENN
+813 
-820 ITLDLDLSIL
+820 
-830 LEALGV
+830 
-836 LHLNISRDEKITI
+836 
-849 DVSMG
+849 
-854 DALGNIYISSTNKKV
+854 
-869 EKKNYEYY
+869 
-877 DFMALKNLL
+877 
-886 KQIVDLYNAGKMGF
+886 
-900 SLNTTIKNID
+900 
-910 ISASGILSFKDSIQL
+910 
-925 DLELNIQYKNQ
+925 
-936 SYVANIIYIEDTFYL
+936 
-951 SFYNV
+951 
-956 KLKISKDDVFKLINK
+956 
-971 FSDGSSTD
+971 
-979 ILDTLLSIDFEKL
+979 
-992 FEEITIEEDL
+992 
-1002 LSIKADLSAVMDSL
+1002 
-1016 GELAIALK
+1016 
-1024 KNMESISIDAI
+1024 
-1035 YFDTVLNLNVFET
+1035 
-1048 VEEVSIPNEEEYYNL
+1048 
-1063 GYLDPI
+1063 
-1069 LEDILAIYK
+1069 DILAIYK

-1567 SLSKIQITLKDSLGS
+1567 SLSKIQITLKDSLGG

-1653 LSIKEEFQL
+1653 LSIKEKFQL
-1662 TSSIHV
+1662 TSSFHV

-1731 MIESIVINSNS
+1731 MIKSIVIHSNS

-1900 LEDVLEALEIEM
+1900 LEDVFEALEIEM

-1955 KDYGTFNL
+1955 KDFDTFNL
-1963 NIDSTELDI
+1963 NINSTELDI

-2766 DLLPNSIYNHMKI
+2766 NLLPNSIYNHMKI

-2824 ELISVTG
+2824 ELLSVTG

-2956 YYYGETNGLFG
+2956 YYYGEANGLFG

-2976 YSDRISDIVRAM
+2976 YSSRISDIVRAM

>member
-377 NIYISIGGTKVKA
+377 NIYISIGGIKVKA

-1069 LEDILAIYK
+1069 LEDILAI
-1078 DKKLEVTLD
+1078 
-1087 ISYKDLS
+1087 
-1094 ATIDSIIDFE
+1094 
-1104 NELALMANIDLNYKN
+1104 
-1119 KNFEIEVLY
+1119 
-1128 LEDCIY
+1128 
-1134 FSYSNIHIKLNTKEL
+1134 
-1149 MEFIKEYTDFNSNMD
+1149 
-1164 VSNILNTIL
+1164 
-1173 SLDFEKLLQKLE
+1173 
-1185 IKENNITLDLD
+1185 
-1196 LSILLEA
+1196 
-1203 LGVLHLNISR
+1203 
-1213 DEKITIDVS
+1213 
-1222 MGDALGNIYI
+1222 
-1232 SSTNK
+1232 
-1237 KVEKKNYEYYD
+1237 
-1248 FMALKNLLKQIVDL
+1248 
-1262 YNAGKM
+1262 
-1268 GFSLNTTIKNID
+1268 
-1280 ISASGILSFKDSIQ
+1280 
-1294 LDLELNIQYK
+1294 
-1304 NQSYVANII
+1304 
-1313 YIEDTFYL
+1313 
-1321 SFYNV
+1321 
-1326 KLKISKD
+1326 
-1333 DVFKLINKFS
+1333 
-1343 DGSSTDILDTLLS
+1343 
-1356 IDFEKL
+1356 
-1362 FEEITIEEDLLSIKA
+1362 
-1377 DLSAVMD
+1377 
-1384 SLGELAI
+1384 
-1391 ALKKNMES
+1391 
-1399 ISIDAI
+1399 
-1405 YFDTVLNLNVFE
+1405 
-1417 TVEEVSIPNE
+1417 
-1427 EEYYNLG
+1427 
-1434 YLDPI
+1434 
-1439 LEDILAITKEK
+1439 TKEK

-1567 SLSKIQITLKDSLGS
+1567 SLSKIQITLKDSLGG

-1731 MIESIVINSNS
+1731 MIKSIVIHSNS

-1955 KDYGTFNL
+1955 KDFDTFNL
-1963 NIDSTELDI
+1963 NINSTELDI

-2766 DLLPNSIYNHMKI
+2766 NLLPNSIYNHMKI

-2824 ELISVTG
+2824 ELLSVTG

-2976 YSDRISDIVRAM
+2976 YSSRISDIVRAM